1 VLFKTGLSASTL
13 PHMEH
18 DVATTP
24 GQRKVWQ
31 EKMREREAD
40 LKARGYCHD
49 ALSVLQNGGTR
60 SHQPLYVGERQTELS
75 PVPEYALL
83 GDIPHA

>member
-1 VLFKTGLSASTL
+1 
-13 PHMEH
+13 MDH

-60 SHQPLYVGERQTELS
+60 RTSRYMSENVKQSYHQCHMHCSATFRTHESILR
-75 PVPEYALL
+75 
-83 GDIPHA
+83 